1 MESFYK
7 TAPRASNTPA
17 QYNRKIKAKDS
28 TVTFTLL
35 VPSTQGHCHMVI
47 AAWFADPIATMPG
60 PAFLLFYSILFV
72 AAMYA
77 LRRRIKSLNTQSDS
91 LPPLKLPEKIDP
103 YQIAFLR
110 GGENEVLR
118 TAMVEL
124 VDQGVITQT
133 LPTKPLAKLFPT
145 KPVTWESKVDEE
157 SIKNFTPLQQQLINH
172 FRIPQKAES
181 IFSTTNI
188 TISKDA
194 TESFREWI
202 QKESLLNNYDQWN
215 SIRTMAWML
224 FLGLEAT
231 ALYKLAAALAN
242 RHHNVFFLVLYMIAT
257 PIAIL
262 IVLQRKRLSDRGRA
276 FLNDVQAACSAVR
289 LLKRAQTQPPSN
301 PSLLAADVSLPL
313 LAMGVYGVASLPGS
327 SLDPIYKS
335 YQKSVATTGGC
346 GVASGGC
353 GSGSNC
359 GSGSVSGCGAAGA
372 GCGSGGGG
380 CGGGGCGGG
389 CGGCG
394 G

>member
-1 MESFYK
+1 
-7 TAPRASNTPA
+7 
-17 QYNRKIKAKDS
+17 
-28 TVTFTLL
+28 
-35 VPSTQGHCHMVI
+35 MVI

-118 TAMVEL
+118 TAIVEL

-133 LPTKPLAKLFPT
+133 LPSKPLAKLFPT

-346 GVASGGC
+346 GGASGGC